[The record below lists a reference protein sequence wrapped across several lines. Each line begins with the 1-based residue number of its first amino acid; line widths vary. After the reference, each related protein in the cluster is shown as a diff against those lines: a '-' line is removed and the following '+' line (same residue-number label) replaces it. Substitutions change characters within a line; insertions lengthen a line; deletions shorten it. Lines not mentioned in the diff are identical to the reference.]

1 MNLHDIVR
9 GAVTTVARD
18 KPCKIYRA
26 TGKQVRS
33 ERGDTVPVYAAPKDI
48 KAQFQS
54 VSADVLQHFEKV
66 NVTTSTRRVYLYA
79 DYDPAARPWAMWRPL
94 GRSGDL
100 IQDDL
105 ECWWLITDVLEDF
118 THEGWASVLAVM
130 QQTPISMQVEDA
142 DDGSD
147 DTEAP

>member
-1 MNLHDIVR
+1 M
-9 GAVTTVARD
+9 
-18 KPCKIYRA
+18 
-26 TGKQVRS
+26 
-33 ERGDTVPVYAAPKDI
+33 
-48 KAQFQS
+48 
-54 VSADVLQHFEKV
+54 
-66 NVTTSTRRVYLYA
+66 
-79 DYDPAARPWAMWRPL
+79 MRPL